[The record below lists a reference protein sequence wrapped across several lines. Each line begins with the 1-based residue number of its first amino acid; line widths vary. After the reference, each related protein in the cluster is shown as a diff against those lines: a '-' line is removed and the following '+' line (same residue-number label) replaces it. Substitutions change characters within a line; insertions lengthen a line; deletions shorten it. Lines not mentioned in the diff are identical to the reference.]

1 MRICASRLRFYNKFG
16 HPALAPCSACP
27 TVSLHMKNMWQS
39 YIYRGAREQKYGEIN
54 LKIKK

>member
-1 MRICASRLRFYNKFG
+1 MPNSEFT
-16 HPALAPCSACP
+16 HE
-27 TVSLHMKNMWQS
+27 NMWQS